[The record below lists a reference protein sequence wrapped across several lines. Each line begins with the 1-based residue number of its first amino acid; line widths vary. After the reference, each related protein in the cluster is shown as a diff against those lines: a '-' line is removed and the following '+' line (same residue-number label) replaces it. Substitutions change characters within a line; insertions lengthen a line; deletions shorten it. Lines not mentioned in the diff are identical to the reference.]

1 MIYSNHNA
9 LLEKGQNFQSLI
21 YPHWQSHNSR
31 NNVSKAASEWRV
43 VMSVEPAPLLWFIG
57 GGSNKNGNQISPA
70 TLQVVACLIKLS
82 KAWLG
87 FRMIIQRN
95 RKTGPFPLPTRTP
108 FISRCVLTPS
118 VIHIQNKRTSTAHVP
133 SLKVICCLKD
143 SSCQDMMNTMYTDR
157 GASKPGLA
165 GKLTDLWIT

>member
-9 LLEKGQNFQSLI
+9 LLEKGQKFQSLI
-21 YPHWQSHNSR
+21 YPHWQWHNSC
-31 NNVSKAASEWRV
+31 NNVSKATSEWRV
-43 VMSVEPAPLLWFIG
+43 DMSVEPSPLLWFMG

-70 TLQVVACLIKLS
+70 TLQVVGCLIKLS

-87 FRMIIQRN
+87 FRMIILRS
-95 RKTGPFPLPTRTP
+95 RKGVHSHCQQGHIHLPLC
-108 FISRCVLTPS
+108 SYPS
-118 VIHIQNKRTSTAHVP
+118 VIHIQNNCTSTAHIP
-133 SLKVICCLKD
+133 LLKVICCLKD